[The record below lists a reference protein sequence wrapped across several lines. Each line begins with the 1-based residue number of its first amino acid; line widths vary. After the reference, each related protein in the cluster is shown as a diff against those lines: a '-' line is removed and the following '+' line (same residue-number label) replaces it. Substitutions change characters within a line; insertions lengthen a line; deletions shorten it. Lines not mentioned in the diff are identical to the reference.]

1 MQDLRDAVVST
12 LIDQQELGANL
23 SVMVADSTSTS
34 KIGPFEKAYPDRVIN
49 VGIAEQNMVG
59 MAAGVALSGHVV
71 FTANAAPFLFA
82 RSNEQMKNDVCYS
95 ETNVKMLGL
104 NAGFAYGPLGAT
116 HHCTNDIAI
125 ARTLGNLQVFAPADA
140 SQAEAIVKH
149 AIKHKG
155 PVYIRMDSDKLPVLH
170 DDYHFIPGEPDVLAQ
185 GRDVVVF
192 TLGTLA
198 HEALAA
204 RDHGCNPT
212 VVSLPSLWPLD
223 ELAVVELIKSHKKVI
238 TMEEHALSGGLGTII
253 GELILKHR
261 LTQPLQAFGIPA
273 YEFTHSSS
281 RATLRRQFSIDT
293 AGLVAALNGLS
304 TSAARE
310 ATNEH

>member
-104 NAGFAYGPLGAT
+104 NAAVSIFS
-116 HHCTNDIAI
+116 H
-125 ARTLGNLQVFAPADA
+125 TLSG
-140 SQAEAIVKH
+140 
-149 AIKHKG
+149 
-155 PVYIRMDSDKLPVLH
+155 
-170 DDYHFIPGEPDVLAQ
+170 
-185 GRDVVVF
+185 
-192 TLGTLA
+192 
-198 HEALAA
+198 
-204 RDHGCNPT
+204 
-212 VVSLPSLWPLD
+212 
-223 ELAVVELIKSHKKVI
+223 
-238 TMEEHALSGGLGTII
+238 ALSS
-253 GELILKHR
+253 
-261 LTQPLQAFGIPA
+261 AF
-273 YEFTHSSS
+273 S
-281 RATLRRQFSIDT
+281 RASSCSML
-293 AGLVAALNGLS
+293 
-304 TSAARE
+304 
-310 ATNEH
+310 

>member
-34 KIGPFEKAYPDRVIN
+34 KIGPFEKAFPDRVIN

-140 SQAEAIVKH
+140 SQAEAIVRH

-185 GRDVVVF
+185 GSDVVVF

-281 RATLRRQFSIDT
+281 RAALRRQFSIDT

-310 ATNEH
+310 AANEH

>member
-140 SQAEAIVKH
+140 SQAEAIVRH

-185 GRDVVVF
+185 GSDVVVF

-281 RATLRRQFSIDT
+281 RAALRRQFSIDT
-293 AGLVAALNGLS
+293 AGLVAVLNGLS

-310 ATNEH
+310 AANEH